1 MKKFILACSML
12 GILCGTTHQTRA
24 VTPAVSVPLCHALMA
39 CAGSGAVGA
48 LLHAIGVIGPDKTIG
63 AGISL
68 AGGAIAGL
76 GAHQLFQFLIDKGCL
91 QWGSHVPL
99 GPETHLAWTVIA
111 GTVVAGLIKY
121 NVIKNNFPKKSDELK
136 RLGKYIMAGSSYA
149 ALAVGVAL
157 ATAWYNGL

>member
-12 GILCGTTHQTRA
+12 GILWGTTHQTRA
-24 VTPAVSVPLCHALMA
+24 VTPAILVPLCNALMA

-63 AGISL
+63 TGISL
-68 AGGAIAGL
+68 SGGAVVGL
-76 GAHQLFQFLIDKGCL
+76 GAHQLFQFLIDKGLL
-91 QWGSHVPL
+91 QWGPNIPL
-99 GPETHLAWTVIA
+99 GYETHIAWTIIVGAIA
-111 GTVVAGLIKY
+111 TRFIQCSLVKD
-121 NVIKNNFPKKSDELK
+121 NFPKKSDELK

-149 ALAVGVAL
+149 ALAVGAAL